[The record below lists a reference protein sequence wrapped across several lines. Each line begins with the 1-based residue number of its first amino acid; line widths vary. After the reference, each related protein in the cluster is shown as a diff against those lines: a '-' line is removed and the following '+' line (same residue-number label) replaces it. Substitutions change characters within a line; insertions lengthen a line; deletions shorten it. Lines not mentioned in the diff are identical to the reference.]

1 MSINTREDANKYY
14 QLINGLI
21 DDYIDNHK
29 IRPSKLRTYLKPGG
43 QRFNK
48 FLERNKLK
56 DIKGSDIILKDIIE
70 DREHMESDGV
80 ITFESFN
87 LLESTEYKI
96 STLKQCIYKGIEKA
110 DINMEKKLADYFDV
124 SLSAIDIIDSDKH
137 RFKIEDWKN
146 DDWEVV
152 IYSEEELDLIK
163 ENIIEH
169 LIDELK
175 NKEIELISGIKI
187 KISSLI
193 DKENAIESL
202 SEKLNFS
209 KLKEIISQILGE
221 EWSFEKETNKF
232 FIWIS

>member
-1 MSINTREDANKYY
+1 MVMI
-14 QLINGLI
+14 
-21 DDYIDNHK
+21 
-29 IRPSKLRTYLKPGG
+29 
-43 QRFNK
+43 
-48 FLERNKLK
+48 KLK
-56 DIKGSDIILKDIIE
+56 
-70 DREHMESDGV
+70 
-80 ITFESFN
+80 
-87 LLESTEYKI
+87 
-96 STLKQCIYKGIEKA
+96 
-110 DINMEKKLADYFDV
+110 
-124 SLSAIDIIDSDKH
+124 
-137 RFKIEDWKN
+137 
-146 DDWEVV
+146 
-152 IYSEEELDLIK
+152 DLIK

-202 SEKLNFS
+202 SETLNFS

>member
-202 SEKLNFS
+202 SETLNFS

>member
-56 DIKGSDIILKDIIE
+56 DIKGAEIILKDIIE
-70 DREHMESDGV
+70 DREYMETDGV

-124 SLSAIDIIDSDKH
+124 SLSAIDVIDSDKH
-137 RFKIEDWKN
+137 EFKVEDWKN
-146 DDWEVV
+146 DDWKVV
-152 IYSEEELDLIK
+152 IYSEEELELIK
-163 ENIIEH
+163 ENIIDH
-169 LIDELK
+169 LIDELE

-193 DKENAIESL
+193 EKEKAINNL
-202 SEKLNFS
+202 SEALNSNKLR
-209 KLKEIISQILGE
+209 EIISEVLGD
-221 EWSFEKETNKF
+221 EWSFEKEINKF
-232 FIWIS
+232 FVWIS